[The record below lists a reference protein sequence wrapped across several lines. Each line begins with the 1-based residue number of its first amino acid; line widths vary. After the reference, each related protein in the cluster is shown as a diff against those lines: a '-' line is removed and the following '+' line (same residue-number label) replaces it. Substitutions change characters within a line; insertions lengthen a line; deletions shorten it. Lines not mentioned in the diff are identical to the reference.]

1 MCACADRPKYSNGA
15 HATAAGDVDVEE
27 RANDEGGGA
36 RPTLQLKESDKLP
49 AHDGVTSG
57 VLDNGLRYCIFPN
70 KKPAGRFY
78 VNLEVT
84 AGSRTC

>member
-1 MCACADRPKYSNGA
+1 MCACANRPKYSNGA
-15 HATAAGDVDVEE
+15 HATAAGDVDAKE
-27 RANDEGGGA
+27 RANGEGGAG
-36 RPTLQLKESDKLP
+36 PTLELKESDKLP

>member
-1 MCACADRPKYSNGA
+1 MCVCADRPKNSNSA
-15 HATAAGDVDVEE
+15 HATAAGDVDAKE
-27 RANDEGGGA
+27 RANAEGGAG
-36 RPTLQLKESDKLP
+36 PTLELKESDKLP

-84 AGSRTC
+84 SGALTC